1 MVRFGIIGF
10 GLHAEKRMMPA
21 FSKVRNCQAVAL
33 SRRTMEKAQQ
43 SAKKWSIPVAF
54 DSASELA
61 RSPEVDAVFV
71 TTPNSRHLP
80 DVLTAISAG
89 KPVLCEKPL
98 AMNAGECRQMVEAA
112 DQAKVP
118 FGVAHVFRFEESVN
132 RLRQRVASGQI
143 GTPLFARSEFSFPGG
158 SDHPRKWL
166 YDMTVAGGGPIADI
180 GVHCIDALRYILQDD
195 VAKVSASGMHDKLS
209 GQMEAAAALALE
221 FSKGTL
227 AACLVSYR
235 AAYRT
240 PMEIVGTEGVLF
252 ADDCL
257 NVERP
262 IEIQLRKEQKIVET
276 ETVSNQSAYAMML
289 DSFADSLEGK
299 GTFPVP
305 GVEGWKNQEILDAAY
320 RSLRSASKE
329 TVRHV
334 K

>member
-1 MVRFGIIGF
+1 MVRFGIVGF

-21 FSKVRNCQAVAL
+21 FSQATNCRAIAL
-33 SRRTMEKAQQ
+33 SRRTLEKAQE
-43 SAKKWSIPVAF
+43 SSKKWNIPLAF
-54 DSASELA
+54 DSPVELA
-61 RSPEVDAVFV
+61 QSPEVDAVFV
-71 TTPNSRHLP
+71 ATPNSRHLP

-98 AMNAGECRQMVEAA
+98 AMNADQCCQMVETANRS
-112 DQAKVP
+112 KVA
-118 FGVAHVFRFEESVN
+118 FGVAHVFRFEDSVN
-132 RLRQRVASGQI
+132 RIRERVSSGQI
-143 GTPLFARSEFSFPGG
+143 GTPLFARAEFSFPGG
-158 SDHPRKWL
+158 PDHPRKWL

-180 GVHCIDALRYILQDD
+180 GVHCVDALRYILRDD
-195 VAKVSASGMHDKLS
+195 VVKVSASGMHDKLS
-209 GQMEAAAALALE
+209 GPMEAAAALTLE

-235 AAYRT
+235 ALYRT
-240 PMEIVGTEGVLF
+240 PLEIVGTEGVLF

-276 ETVSNQSAYAMML
+276 ETVWNKSAYAAML
-289 DSFADSLEGK
+289 DAFADALEGK

-305 GVEGWKNQEILDAAY
+305 GIEGWKNQEILDAAY
-320 RSLRSASKE
+320 RSLRGTNKE
-329 TVRHV
+329 VVRQV